1 MRSII
6 VSALVC
12 LSAVVGIYAGD
23 RPEEAAMYKRD
34 ALKQPVYKIMM
45 VGDSITEGGS
55 TFSVYRPLLV
65 EQLLAAGYQF
75 ELLGSRQT
83 NSRFGPLLHE
93 GYSGKNFEYIAPL
106 AVKSFENNPADIV
119 LVHGAHNHFAE
130 EKPIP
135 GLIQSYRQFIQD
147 VRAINPHVTVLLAQA
162 ILSGK
167 LPKYEY
173 IPEVNR
179 LIAQL
184 AAELDRPNQRVVLV
198 NMAEDWDWTTDTIA
212 DQVHPNLGGATKMA
226 KHWLTALQG
235 VMEKPLETMAPQT
248 RVYKTTAQGELSLRI
263 FAQPLANGTVGA
275 RPAIVYYF
283 GGGWSSGTPM
293 QYYREAAR
301 LAHQGMVAVCVDY
314 RISSVNNTSPFEA
327 VADAKSALRW
337 VRSHVGEFGID
348 PARIAAAGGSAGGH
362 LAAACALLPD
372 LDEDSDRSVSGRPD
386 ALLLF
391 YPVLDQSPGGY
402 GHNQVKDRW
411 TEISPLDQDLSQ
423 LPPTLLLYGDKDQY
437 VPATMVAA
445 LRGKAPVSR
454 VKVKVYPGAAH
465 PIFLYRQGWSELR
478 ESCMQDCEVFLS
490 DMGWLKK

>member
-1 MRSII
+1 MDITNEEPDMRSII

-248 RVYKTTAQGELSLRI
+248 RVYKTTA
-263 FAQPLANGTVGA
+263 
-275 RPAIVYYF
+275 
-283 GGGWSSGTPM
+283 
-293 QYYREAAR
+293 
-301 LAHQGMVAVCVDY
+301 H